1 MEIAPHYVLLA
12 KLEEEISYQRKVIN
26 SFLFLSET
34 SSDLVSKSLDVLR
47 RLVRGLRLITLVLA
61 EFEALSDRYAKE
73 QALLLV
79 SESLYLSALLL
90 PTIENYS
97 PLFLESISVYDEPIV
112 ERIEAVSGFLENSLQ
127 DIEDLAVEE
136 VIQTVEDIQKTLEY
150 HILVG
155 EKTLGRIS

>member
-26 SFLFLSET
+26 SFLFLSEA
-34 SSDLVSKSLDVLR
+34 SSDLVSKSLDILK
-47 RLVRGLRLITLVLA
+47 RLVRGFRLITLVLT

-79 SESLYLSALLL
+79 AESLYLSALLL
-90 PTIENYS
+90 PAIENYS

-127 DIEDLAVEE
+127 DLEDLAVEE

-150 HILVG
+150 HILIG